1 MSEPEKFLQNFLQRW
16 SRRKLAGAER
26 DSEEP
31 KAQPESGDGAV
42 PNADDGT
49 PPHEADADAAS
60 AFDPKSL
67 PPIELIDAASDIRA
81 FLAPGVPAEV
91 ARAALR
97 RAWVSDPAI
106 CDFVGLAENQWDFA
120 KPDAVPGFGSLDPT
134 PALRRMVT
142 ALFSGAPEDGVQS
155 DSAGDAE
162 NIVGKTAGADLPQPP
177 RRQRPQPAPWRAG
190 LETLGKSATN
200 MLRCSRVS
208 PATSPRGASA
218 STAARCRSHGAF
230 HSL

>member
-67 PPIELIDAASDIRA
+67 PPIESIDAASDIRA

-106 CDFVGLAENQWDFA
+106 RDFVGLAENQWDFA

-162 NIVGKTAGADLPQPP
+162 NIVGKTAGADSAATSA
-177 RRQRPQPAPWRAG
+177 PAA
-190 LETLGKSATN
+190 SATSAVEGRPRN
-200 MLRCSRVS
+200 AGQVS
-208 PATSPRGASA
+208 DKHAALQQGFPGNEPQRG
-218 STAARCRSHGAF
+218 
-230 HSL
+230 